1 LKILL
6 DECVDWRLARDIVAR
21 EVTAARQM
29 GWAAILIR
37 MMNPACEPSH

>member
-6 DECVDWRLARDIVAR
+6 DEYVDWRLACDIVAR

-29 GWAAILIR
+29 GWGDPYQ
-37 MMNPACEPSH
+37 NDEPGM